1 MRISGRIS
9 HVLAFAA
16 AALLLGMPAQAYYH
30 YVHFGLVPNSPYQPV
45 PEAYDLTALPNQTVT
60 FFVSSLGPG
69 SYGPNDSYG
78 SVLSQVKQA
87 AAAWNSVASSA
98 LRVAFG
104 GIETY
109 NTNQGS
115 ATPRGDVVFADLPP
129 GLLGLGTANVPVGAT
144 VQTGQNGQQFIPM
157 TSGLVILTDTTDPN
171 AAYGPGPS
179 YLEEFYTTT
188 VHEFGHALG
197 LQHTW
202 TASAMSQDVIRNTSR
217 ARPLDADDIASLS
230 ELYGA
235 ANWMASFGS
244 ISGHVTA
251 NGQPWNMASVVAI
264 PPVGPAVSALTNPD
278 GSYTINGLP
287 PGQYMLY
294 VHPLPQ
300 DAVTSNGTGLQLPVD
315 ANGNSLS
322 PTGGYFQTI
331 FYPGTTDLTKA
342 TTFNVAA
349 GQPLTGEDFAVVPR
363 TSVPIYDVVTY
374 TFLDPVSRTYTYNT
388 SQPVSLWITPAYA
401 GANQQYLWIYAQA
414 ANMPVT
420 PTPVAAALLGPG
432 TQPALIQTFDG
443 YIVMDFLNQG
453 AVTPGPRHLVMTFA
467 TGHGTDL
474 YVLPDALTVVQNGPP
489 AISSLTSNS
498 DGSVTVA
505 AAGLTADSRVF
516 FDGLQASVITPFV
529 STDANDGVITVM
541 PPQGASGQNATV
553 TVFTADNQNSML
565 LQSANPVTYPYP
577 AANAPQ
583 IGAISPAAL
592 PAGYDAAGTAASL
605 DITTANTNFVD
616 GQVTL
621 GFGTSDI
628 SVRRV
633 WVRGPAHLTADVVV
647 ANNAAIGGVSVDVI
661 SGFQVISAP
670 AAFQVQPPNGS
681 LPAMALPVDNGVSYA
696 PSLHPGDYGTIFGA
710 NLAATPASAQV
721 VLNGAAAPLAYASA
735 SQINFIIPAAT
746 PVGQATLVVSNGP
759 ASTYPV
765 MLQIDAPQPVIEAAV
780 AATNP
785 GDIVNVQ
792 VTNVDPGI
800 VTAPSRVQVTMSRV
814 PMNVLGVTQVSAAA
828 NGQPGSSGV
837 FQIQFAVTQSFAAS
851 EVPLVVLVDGSPS
864 TAVDVTAR

>member
-1 MRISGRIS
+1 MRMSRRIS

-16 AALLLGMPAQAYYH
+16 AALLLGVPAQAYYH
-30 YVHFGLVPNSPYQPV
+30 YVHYGLLPGSLYQPV
-45 PEAYDLTALPNQTVT
+45 PEAYDLTALPNQTIT
-60 FFVSSLGPG
+60 FFVSSSGPAT
-69 SYGPNDSYG
+69 YGPNDSYG
-78 SVLSQVKQA
+78 SVLSQVRQA

-109 NTNQGS
+109 NTNAG
-115 ATPRGDVVFADLPP
+115 AVTPRGDVVFADLPP
-129 GLLGLGTANVPVGAT
+129 GLLGLGTANVPVGA
-144 VQTGQNGQQFIPM
+144 QEKTGPNGPFIPM
-157 TSGLVILTDTTDPN
+157 TSGLVILTNTTNPN

-230 ELYGA
+230 ELYGT
-235 ANWMASFGS
+235 ANWTANFGS

-322 PTGGYFQTI
+322 PTSGYFQTI

-342 TTFNVAA
+342 TTFTVAA
-349 GQPLTGEDFAVVPR
+349 GQPLTGEDFAVTPR

-374 TFLDPVSRTYTYNT
+374 TYLDPVSRTYTYNT

-401 GANQQYLWIYAQA
+401 GASQQYLRIYAQA
-414 ANMPVT
+414 ASMPVT
-420 PTPVAAALLGPG
+420 PTPVAATLLGPG
-432 TQPALIQTFDG
+432 TQPALIQMFDG

-453 AVTPGPRHLVMTFA
+453 IATPGPRHLVMTFGA
-467 TGHGTDL
+467 GRDSDL
-474 YVLPDALTVVQNGPP
+474 YVLPDALTVVANGPP
-489 AISSLTSNS
+489 AISSLASNS

-516 FDGLQASVITPFV
+516 FDGLQAAVVTPFAA
-529 STDANDGVITVM
+529 TDATDGVITVM
-541 PPQGASGQNATV
+541 PPQGSSGQNATV

-577 AANAPQ
+577 AVNAPE

-592 PAGYDAAGTAASL
+592 PAGYDAAGTAAMV

-647 ANNAAIGGVSVDVI
+647 ANNAAAGGVSVDVI

-670 AAFQVQPPNGS
+670 AAFQIQPPNGN
-681 LPAMALPVDNGVSYA
+681 LPAMALPVDNGVSFA

-710 NLAATPASAQV
+710 NLAASPTSAQV
-721 VLNGAAAPLAYASA
+721 MLNGAAAPLAYASA
-735 SQINFIIPAAT
+735 GQINFIIPAAT
-746 PVGQATLVVSNGP
+746 PVGPATLVVSNGP

-765 MLQIDAPQPVIEAAV
+765 MLQIDAPQPMIQLPAV

-814 PMNVLGVTQVSAAA
+814 PMNVLGVTQVSGAAS
-828 NGQPGSSGV
+828 GQPASPGV
-837 FQIQFAVTQSFAAS
+837 FQIQFAVTQSFAGS

-864 TAVDVTAR
+864 TAVSVTAH